1 MMNQVGQGLG
11 VMFGFGRTKIWHA
24 SSFYLTAR
32 SSYCNSNSQIQFHN
46 SNNTR
51 ETHNSIFRGFACNS
65 EERPPSK
72 RGGCLVNNEAAGPA
86 GYHSR
91 IKK

>member
-46 SNNTR
+46 STIPITLVRPTTR
-51 ETHNSIFRGFACNS
+51 SSGVSLAIQRRGHHRS
-65 EERPPSK
+65 E
-72 RGGCLVNNEAAGPA
+72 VVAW
-86 GYHSR
+86 
-91 IKK
+91 